1 MPTPAGA
8 KNYTM
13 DFGATNYFDMDEA
26 TGIKEVVP
34 TTTNSETINVYNV
47 NGVFM
52 GNSVEGLAKGI
63 YIVNGKKY
71 VVK

>member
-1 MPTPAGA
+1 MESDGIS
-8 KNYTM
+8 M
-13 DFGATNYFDMDEA
+13 VGDSEA
-26 TGIKEVVP
+26 TGIEEIVP
-34 TTTNSETINVYNV
+34 ATTESETVSVYNV